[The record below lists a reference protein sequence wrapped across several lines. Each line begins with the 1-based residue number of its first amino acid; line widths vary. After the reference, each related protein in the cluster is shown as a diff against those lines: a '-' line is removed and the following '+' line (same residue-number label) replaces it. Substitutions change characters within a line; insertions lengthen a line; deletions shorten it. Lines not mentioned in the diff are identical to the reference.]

1 MNLGKAAA
9 GAFVSRVREDQ
20 QLLHHAA
27 IAGLGGSAQHRV
39 SGLIYLGNGT
49 HLLNLSVDDQQQ
61 VGESNESNNKARV
74 TVEVRNCGQ
83 TQPGRAP
90 LRAPV
95 LPQ

>member
-1 MNLGKAAA
+1 
-9 GAFVSRVREDQ
+9 
-20 QLLHHAA
+20 
-27 IAGLGGSAQHRV
+27 V

-49 HLLNLSVDDQQQ
+49 HLLGLSVDDQQQ